1 MSDTLRHHGLQ
12 HARLPDFLVL
22 LYLPEFA
29 QNACPLRWWCH
40 PILSSVIP
48 FPCLQSFPALGSFL
62 MSRLFASSSQSI
74 GVSASASVLPKNIQ
88 GWFSKGVNTLVYSV
102 CFNENTMDWVVCEQ
116 QKFISPSPGG
126 WKPSI
131 KAPIESVLGE
141 GLLPYSNTA
150 VFTIERMS
158 KIPGVFVKGPISFMR
173 ASPSWPN
180 HLPKVPCLLISSH
193 WGLGINIWI

>member
-1 MSDTLRHHGLQ
+1 M
-12 HARLPDFLVL
+12 
-22 LYLPEFA
+22 
-29 QNACPLRWWCH
+29 
-40 PILSSVIP
+40 
-48 FPCLQSFPALGSFL
+48 
-62 MSRLFASSSQSI
+62 
-74 GVSASASVLPKNIQ
+74 
-88 GWFSKGVNTLVYSV
+88 NTLVYSV

-173 ASPSWPN
+173 ASPS
-180 HLPKVPCLLISSH
+180 
-193 WGLGINIWI
+193 